1 MSLKFRQ
8 AFKDTLVRCCGKQRN
23 NNRFGKFVGST
34 NSFSQVR
41 FNSTLR
47 STISRNEFSLTP
59 EVRNKH
65 NFTSIKEEKIC
76 FCSPIS
82 KTSPQTG
89 HSSIAEIN
97 RSENT
102 IADNSSGNHVML
114 LSDANNSEI
123 AQLLLDESI
132 RSAE

>member
-8 AFKDTLVRCCGKQRN
+8 AFKETLVRCCGKQRN
-23 NNRFGKFVGST
+23 NKRFGKFVGSS

-47 STISRNEFSLTP
+47 STISRNEFSLSP

-65 NFTSIKEEKIC
+65 NFKSMKEEKTY
-76 FCSPIS
+76 FCSSIS
-82 KTSPQTG
+82 KTSPQTN
-89 HSSIAEIN
+89 HNSIAEIN
-97 RSENT
+97 RSENI
-102 IADNSSGNHVML
+102 IADNSLRNHIML